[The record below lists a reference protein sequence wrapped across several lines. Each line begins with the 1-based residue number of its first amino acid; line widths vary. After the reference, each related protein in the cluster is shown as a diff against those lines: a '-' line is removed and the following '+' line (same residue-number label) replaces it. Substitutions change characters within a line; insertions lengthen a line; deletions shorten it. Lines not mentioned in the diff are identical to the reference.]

1 MFLRNNVFPRDA
13 VNPKGKFYPI
23 FGRGA
28 ARAHGRLFGEVPVNL
43 MCPVS
48 LAPAVCMQR
57 SILAGFLKLTL
68 SSFGGVCPSWLL
80 RKFFVLSSLGLS
92 GGPTHMATN
101 HGWLWL
107 VRKTMWFSQA
117 ICDKVAL
124 CPVLASSSRM
134 VCREPVRLFVG

>member
-13 VNPKGKFYPI
+13 VNPKGKFYSI
-23 FGRGA
+23 FGRSA
-28 ARAHGRLFGEVPVNL
+28 ACADGGFIGEVPVNL

-68 SSFGGVCPSWLL
+68 SSFGGVFPGVL
-80 RKFFVLSSLGLS
+80 RKSFALSSLGLS
-92 GGPTHMATN
+92 GGPAHMATN

-107 VRKTMWFSQA
+107 VRKTKWFSQA

-124 CPVLASSSRM
+124 CPVPASSSRM